1 MPLLPYA
8 SRTHLRLLLIV
19 AAIGTS
25 APTAAQNSSRE
36 GRILAFECGDN
47 CDLAII
53 DKLNKELTGL
63 CTAPECAK
71 WNEEVSMPS
80 HYKGKRVA
88 VTLGRGVQ
96 LDGGGN
102 KMGEMLAFK
111 KVRFLDE
118 DNRAEEDAPLQDLA
132 WNGASR

>member
-1 MPLLPYA
+1 MTLLPHA
-8 SRTHLRLLLIV
+8 SRTHLRLLIIV

-25 APTAAQNSSRE
+25 VSATAQNSSRE
-36 GRILAFECGDN
+36 GRILEFECGDN
-47 CDLAII
+47 CYLTII

-63 CTAPECAK
+63 CTAPECEK

-80 HYKGKRVA
+80 RYKGKRVT

-96 LDGGGN
+96 LDAGGN

-111 KVRFLDE
+111 KIKFLD
-118 DNRAEEDAPLQDLA
+118 
-132 WNGASR
+132 